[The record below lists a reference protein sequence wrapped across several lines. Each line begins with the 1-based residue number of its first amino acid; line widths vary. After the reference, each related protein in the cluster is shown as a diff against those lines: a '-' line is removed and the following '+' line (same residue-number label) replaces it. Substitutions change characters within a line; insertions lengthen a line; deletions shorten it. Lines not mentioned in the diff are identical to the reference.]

1 MIDVIFAVKFLHLV
15 AAALMLG
22 SWLAVA
28 IFILLAHRSDNPSV
42 VALIFQ
48 FVVRVEITVVAAA
61 FTLEPL
67 SGFPLAWSIGLAPF
81 NELWIDIS
89 LVVYLALLACWVMAV
104 RTEMRIRR
112 LTREAALKAVPL
124 GPSYRRLFRVWCA
137 LAVPILIG
145 MTAVFALMVWQP
157 RFD

>member
-1 MIDVIFAVKFLHLV
+1 MIDVIFAIKFVHLV

-22 SWLAVA
+22 TWLCLAV
-28 IFILLAHRSDNPSV
+28 FILLAHRSGNPSV

-48 FVVRVEITVVAAA
+48 FVVKLEVTVVAAA
-61 FTLEPL
+61 FALEPI

-89 LVVYLALLACWVMAV
+89 LAIYVVMLACWVMAV

-112 LTREAALKAVPL
+112 VTREAALNAVAL
-124 GPSYRRLFRVWCA
+124 GPAYRRLFRIWCA
-137 LAVPILIG
+137 LAVPTLIG
-145 MTAVFALMVWQP
+145 MTAVFALMIWQP
-157 RFD
+157 RLD

>member
-1 MIDVIFAVKFLHLV
+1 MIDVIFAIKFLHLV

-28 IFILLAHRSDNPSV
+28 IFILLAHRSGNPSV

-61 FTLEPL
+61 FALEPL

-89 LVVYLALLACWVMAV
+89 LVVYLAVLACWVMAV

-112 LTREAALKAVPL
+112 VTREAALKAVPL
-124 GPSYRRLFRVWCA
+124 GPAYRRLFHVWCA
-137 LAVPILIG
+137 LAGPILIG
-145 MTAVFALMVWQP
+145 MTTVFALMVWQP

>member
-1 MIDVIFAVKFLHLV
+1 MIDVIFAIKFAHLV

-28 IFILLAHRSDNPSV
+28 IFVVLAHRSGNPSV

-61 FTLEPL
+61 FALEPL
-67 SGFPLAWSIGLAPF
+67 SGFPLASSIGLAPF

-89 LVVYLALLACWVMAV
+89 LVVYLAVLSCWLLAV
-104 RTEMRIRR
+104 RTEMQIRR
-112 LTREAALKAVPL
+112 LTREAALNAAPL
-124 GPSYRRLFRVWCA
+124 GPSYRRLFRFWCA
-137 LAVPILIG
+137 LAGPILIG
-145 MTAVFALMVWQP
+145 MTTVFALMVWQP

>member
-1 MIDVIFAVKFLHLV
+1 MIDVIFAIKFAHLI

-22 SWLAVA
+22 SWLAIA
-28 IFILLAHRSDNPSV
+28 IFVVLAHRSGNPSV

-61 FTLEPL
+61 FALEPL

-89 LVVYLALLACWVMAV
+89 LVIYLAMLACWLLAV
-104 RTEMRIRR
+104 RTEMQIRR
-112 LTREAALKAVPL
+112 LTRESALNAQPL
-124 GPSYRRLFRVWCA
+124 GPSYRRLFRLWCA
-137 LAVPILIG
+137 LAGPILIG
-145 MTAVFALMVWQP
+145 MTTVFALMVWQP
-157 RFD
+157 RLD

>member
-1 MIDVIFAVKFLHLV
+1 MIDVIFAIKFLHLV

-22 SWLAVA
+22 TWLAIA
-28 IFILLAHRSDNPSV
+28 IFVVLAHRSGNPSV

-61 FTLEPL
+61 FALEPL

-89 LVVYLALLACWVMAV
+89 LVVYLAMLACWVVAV
-104 RTEMRIRR
+104 RTEMRIRS

-124 GPSYRRLFRVWCA
+124 GPAYRRLFKVWCV
-137 LAVPILIG
+137 LAGPILIG
-145 MTAVFALMVWQP
+145 MTTVFALMVWQP